1 VADDAVTP
9 VPGVPA
15 VPPAPAAAPEA
26 QRKPTLYE
34 RRRARIQRRFGA
46 AYFVLAVV
54 VGIAIG
60 MAIVLVDRSGGTHA
74 AWSHYKPTAHG
85 LQGAQQIANFV
96 AGSYRLNGQPF
107 TSALAA
113 PPEVEPSAGQ
123 NVPIY
128 AAAIRTGLAD
138 EKPQDVQ
145 FVKTDHA
152 IVYYF
157 NGTGQSGTI
166 PGTQS
171 IQRGALLRRQIL
183 ETSLYTFKYVDGINA
198 VIAFPPPTVGSDGKP
213 LARAVLLQ
221 KSDFSQQLGKPLFET
236 LPPRRVETPLVKLDP
251 SELAAISKMRFL
263 QYDFQALPNE
273 TALLVLTPVA

>member
-1 VADDAVTP
+1 LK
-9 VPGVPA
+9 
-15 VPPAPAAAPEA
+15 
-26 QRKPTLYE
+26 RKPTLYE
-34 RRRARIQRRFGA
+34 RRRAKIQRRFGA

-54 VGIAIG
+54 VGVAVG

-74 AWSHYKPTAHG
+74 PWSQYKPTSHG
-85 LQGAQQIANFV
+85 LQAAQQIANFV
-96 AGSYRLNGQPF
+96 AGGYRLNGQPF
-107 TSALAA
+107 TSALAT
-113 PPEVEPSAGQ
+113 PPEIEPSAGT

-166 PGTQS
+166 PGAQS
-171 IQRGALLRRQIL
+171 VPRGALLRRQIL

-198 VIAFPPPTVGSDGKP
+198 VIAFPPPTVGSDGKA

-221 KSDFSQQLGKPLFET
+221 KSDYSQQLSGPLVQT
-236 LPPRRVETPLVKLDP
+236 LPSRRVETPSVKFGP
-251 SELAAISKMRFL
+251 AELAAIAKMRFL
-263 QYDFQALPNE
+263 QYDFQALPNQ